1 MGAQP
6 PAIANIGAGERQKRL
21 WLGLVCSAAGVAVIV
36 FDLAAASHLVLLAV
50 FGLFLVGALGVLQA
64 RGHT

>member
-1 MGAQP
+1 VGAQA
-6 PAIANIGAGERQKRL
+6 PAVANIGAGERRKRL
-21 WLGLVCSAAGVAVIV
+21 WLGLVCSAAGVAAIV
-36 FDLAAASHLVLLAV
+36 FDLAAASRVFLLAV